1 MDLKH
6 NIYATCLIYHI
17 NNWAVKNVNNN
28 KSPHNTSFDIEPSNI
43 LQHNID

>member
-1 MDLKH
+1 MVLKH

-17 NNWAVKNVNNN
+17 NNYAVVNVSNN
-28 KSPHNTSFDIEPSNI
+28 KSPHNTSSDIEHSNI